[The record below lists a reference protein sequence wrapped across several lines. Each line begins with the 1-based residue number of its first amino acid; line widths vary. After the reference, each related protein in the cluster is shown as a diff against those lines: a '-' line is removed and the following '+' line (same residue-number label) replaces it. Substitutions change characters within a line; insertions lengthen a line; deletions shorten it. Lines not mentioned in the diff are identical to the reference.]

1 MEKDRANRKASPL
14 TWQVKVGFGI
24 VLMSTTAVFI
34 GVLVISFIAGLGADK
49 LLKESMPVQDAMQ
62 LVDEKLGAV
71 QLYMTETMLGT
82 GNQFDAARD
91 TLNEAV
97 MTLRVARTQTESP
110 EIKRLLKTMLSVAA
124 LYKESIQDTES
135 APSENRMLQFTRVQS
150 LYSQLRIDLNSIK
163 AEGDKEMKDRVDQ
176 ARILVNVLRY
186 GAIAFLVLFLAIS
199 INVTNRLGSQMVK
212 VTDRVNYAAGEIK
225 TRSSESAAASEEMA
239 ASTQQVTEAMEQ
251 VAESVEQVTV
261 VTSQSATA
269 AQTISSTMTQIHS
282 MVQGIAESA
291 ARALRN
297 VNSFYE
303 QVTRADH
310 ALERG
315 RNLSEQ
321 TGSAIG
327 TNLQTEKG
335 VRDALTRL
343 STEIEQI
350 TAILA
355 NINNI
360 SSQTE
365 LLALNA
371 SIEAARAG
379 ENGRGFAVVAEEIKK
394 LSTQTAG
401 SSDQISGIID
411 HVNEVNQQVIHEMGR
426 NLSASQAVVQHASTL
441 KESFFEM
448 AGMIAN
454 LNSLMDEL
462 ILSARQ
468 EYDLTRDS
476 LQLAERVHLS
486 TEEIAAQAEEVSAS
500 MEELS
505 STVQEVLAANEEMRV
520 NARSQADTATALSD
534 LSAEVAEEMKRLV

>member
-1 MEKDRANRKASPL
+1 MGKDRVNRKGSSL

-24 VLMSTTAVFI
+24 VLMTTTAVFI
-34 GVLVISFIAGLGADK
+34 VVLVVSLVAGFGADK

-62 LVDEKLGAV
+62 QVDEKLGAV

-82 GNQFDAARD
+82 GNQFEAAR
-91 TLNEAV
+91 AV
-97 MTLRVARTQTESP
+97 LDESVKVMRAAALETNDP
-110 EIKRLLKTMLSVAA
+110 EIKRLIKTMLAVSA
-124 LYKESIQDTES
+124 LYRTSIQETES
-135 APSENRMLQFTRVQS
+135 APPEKRMLQFTRVQS
-150 LYSQLRIDLNSIK
+150 LYGQLRIDLNQVKTRGDDQMK
-163 AEGDKEMKDRVDQ
+163 ASVNE
-176 ARILVNVLRY
+176 ARLLVNILRY
-186 GAIAFLVLFLAIS
+186 VSIVFLALFLFVS
-199 INVTNRLGSQMVK
+199 INVTNRLGSLMVK
-212 VTDRVNYAAGEIK
+212 VTDRVNNAAGEIK
-225 TRSSESAAASEEMA
+225 ARSSESAAASEEMA

-251 VAESVEQVTV
+251 VADSVEQVTV
-261 VTSQSATA
+261 ATSQSAIA
-269 AQTISSTMTQIHS
+269 AQTISSTMTQIHG

-297 VNSFYE
+297 VNAFYE
-303 QVTRADH
+303 QVTRADN

-350 TAILA
+350 TSILA

-360 SSQTE
+360 STQTE

-379 ENGRGFAVVAEEIKK
+379 EHGRGFAVVAEEIKK
-394 LSTQTAG
+394 LSTQTSG
-401 SSDQISGIID
+401 SSDQISAIID
-411 HVNEVNQQVIHEMGR
+411 HVNGVNQQIIHEMGR
-426 NLSASQAVVQHASTL
+426 NLSASQAVVQYASTL

-448 AGMIAN
+448 AGMMAN
-454 LNSLMDEL
+454 LNNLMDEL
-462 ILSARQ
+462 VGSARQ

-505 STVQEVLAANEEMRV
+505 STVEEVLAANEEMRA
-520 NARSQADTATALSD
+520 NARSQADTAVALSD
-534 LSAEVAEEMKRLV
+534 LSAEVADEMKRLV